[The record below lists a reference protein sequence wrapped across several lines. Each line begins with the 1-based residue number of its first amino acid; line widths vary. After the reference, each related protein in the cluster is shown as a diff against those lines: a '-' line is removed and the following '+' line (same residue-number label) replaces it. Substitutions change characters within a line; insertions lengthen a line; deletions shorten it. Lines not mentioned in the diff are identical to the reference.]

1 MGIPSFYWHI
11 QIPIQEILEI
21 LLWKFYLDILCR
33 IVFDF
38 GNSHILSV
46 LHSGVKLDCR
56 KFTVCTEKNC
66 TNITKDRVT
75 AIYYREIVT
84 FCIRTAEVS
93 CQNVN
98 SLFIIDAFKNYKSG
112 VDFFSCYLVI
122 HEE

>member
-11 QIPIQEILEI
+11 QMPIQEIFEI
-21 LLWKFYLDILCR
+21 LPWKFYLDILCR
-33 IVFDF
+33 IVFNF

-46 LHSGVKLDCR
+46 LHSGIKLDCC
-56 KFTVCTEKNC
+56 KFTVCAEKNC
-66 TNITKDRVT
+66 TNIKKDRVT

-98 SLFIIDAFKNYKSG
+98 SLFIIDAFKNYKSV